1 MKEKTM
7 RNTQHTPGPWIAQ
20 GVSIPHENPK
30 VGIIGIHTPKGDALA
45 FDWDG
50 SFKTKHEA
58 EANAAL
64 IASAPE
70 LLDALENAYWHL
82 DRVAA
87 FVPGHTF
94 PNEIMEALAKVISKA
109 GGNPQKYED

>member
-1 MKEKTM
+1 M
-7 RNTQHTPGPWIAQ
+7 RNQPYTPGPWIAQ
-20 GVSIPHENPK
+20 GVSIPRENPK
-30 VGIIGIHTPKGDALA
+30 IGIIGIHTNKGDALA

-50 SFKTKHEA
+50 SLKTRYEA

-70 LLDALENAYWHL
+70 LLEALQSAYWHL

-87 FVPGHTF
+87 FVPGHAF
-94 PNEIMEALAKVISKA
+94 PQEIITGFAKLIEKA
-109 GGNPQKYED
+109 GGKVSKYEEA